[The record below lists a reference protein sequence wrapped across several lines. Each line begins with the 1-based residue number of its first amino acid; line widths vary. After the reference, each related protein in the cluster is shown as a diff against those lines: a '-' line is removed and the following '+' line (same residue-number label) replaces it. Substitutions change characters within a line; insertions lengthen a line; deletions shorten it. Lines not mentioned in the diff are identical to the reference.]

1 MRGGKLLVIRG
12 FLLIL
17 IGCLIAFFVPGKGTN
32 DYINTA
38 VSIASLIFSILIAF
52 LISSAKDKLTKI
64 NETLKEHEGNLLF
77 VYQSMDV
84 FGNKAKEDVKVLID
98 KYLIDQLDFMLSDFK
113 YSNRSFIKYF
123 KYLLH
128 LNPQNFIE
136 QTAYSNLQSSLVDS
150 TKQRKVVESLVSEKL
165 SFLEWFSIYSLLGF
179 IVFTIFYL
187 NTGSLISIIATVL
200 LSLSAISLT
209 YVLYQLDN
217 LSWKEDSWIW
227 EPIQILFKELDLIP
241 YLPNDVI
248 VNNRAKLEIGEKV
261 RVAHYKSAYPD
272 MSGKSV
278 EIIEI
283 Q

>member
-1 MRGGKLLVIRG
+1 MRSNKLIVKGSVLV
-12 FLLIL
+12 LV
-17 IGCLIAFFVPGKGTN
+17 GCSVAIFIPGNGTN

-84 FGNKAKEDVKVLID
+84 FGHRAKEDVKVLID
-98 KYLIDQLDFMLSDFK
+98 KYLIDQLDYMLSDFK
-113 YSNRSFIKYF
+113 YSNKSFIEYF

-187 NTGSLISIIATVL
+187 ITGSFISIVATIL

-227 EPIQILFKELDLIP
+227 EPIQILFKELDLVP
-241 YLPNDVI
+241 YLPNDVVI
-248 VNNRAKLEIGEKV
+248 NRRAKLEKGVKV
-261 RVAHYKSAYPD
+261 RVAHYKSMYPD